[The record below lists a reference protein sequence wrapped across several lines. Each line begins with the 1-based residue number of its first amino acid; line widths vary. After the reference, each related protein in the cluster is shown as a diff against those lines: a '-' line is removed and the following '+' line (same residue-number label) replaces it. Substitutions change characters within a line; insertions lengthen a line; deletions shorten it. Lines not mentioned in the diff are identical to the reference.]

1 MSWKCC
7 YAKKKGKM
15 EISTVKKMEKEA
27 LKESRIDF
35 VRLGMALFF
44 MVAVLSYSFLSTGGI
59 PNNMFLAI
67 AALFG
72 AYMAMNIGA
81 NDVANNV
88 GPAVGS
94 KALTMG
100 GAIVIAAIFE
110 AGGALIAGGDVV
122 KTIKKGIIDI
132 SAFGSNTDSFIWAM
146 MAALLAAAVWL
157 NFATMAK
164 APVSTTHSIVGG
176 VMGAGIAAAGFSI
189 VAWGTMAKIAASWII
204 SPILGGVV
212 AAIFLF
218 SIKKTMVYKE
228 DKIKAATK
236 WVPVFVAI
244 MSWAFVTYL
253 TLKGLKKIWPNIV
266 EILVFLPDAKK
277 PSFLVAAIFGLIVAG
292 IVYMIVKKRVAKKAS
307 TIENSRSGVNALFT
321 VPLIFAAGLLSFAHG
336 ANDVANAIGPLAA
349 INDAVMTGGI
359 SSKAEIPL
367 WVMAVGALGIAIGLG
382 LYGPK
387 LIKTVGSEI
396 TELDQMR
403 AFSVA
408 MAASITVIIAS
419 QLGLPVSSTHIAV
432 GGIFGV
438 GFLREYLED
447 SDAKDNIATEKE
459 AIVDEKKLLKAFQGE
474 LKTLEVK
481 KDKQQS
487 DYERVVELY
496 KMIDKEETKIKE
508 AKKHLKSAKKVQYVK
523 RDAVKKIIAAWVITV
538 PAAALLSA
546 LIYFMIRGIVL

>member
-1 MSWKCC
+1 
-7 YAKKKGKM
+7 M
-15 EISTVKKMEKEA
+15 EIQTIKKIEKEA
-27 LKESRIDF
+27 LKGSGVDF
-35 VRLGMALFF
+35 IKLGFALFF
-44 MVAVLSYSFLSTGGI
+44 MVAVLTYSFMSTGGV
-59 PNNMFLAI
+59 PNNVFLAI

-132 SAFGSNTDSFIWAM
+132 AAFGGNTDSFIWAM
-146 MAALLAAAVWL
+146 MAALLSAALWL
-157 NFATMAK
+157 NFATMSK

-189 VAWGTMAKIAASWII
+189 VAWGTMGKIAASWVI
-204 SPILGGVV
+204 SPLLGGVI

-218 SIKKTMVYKE
+218 AIKKTIVYKK
-228 DKIKAATK
+228 DKIAAATT

-253 TLKGLKKIWPNIV
+253 TLKGLKKIWPHIV
-266 EILVFLPDAKK
+266 DILIFLPDTKK
-277 PSFLVAAIFGLIVAG
+277 PSFMVAALLGLIVAL
-292 IVYMIVKKRVAKKAS
+292 IVYMILKSTIIKKAS
-307 TIENSRSGVNALFT
+307 NIENSRAGVNMLFT
-321 VPLIFAAGLLSFAHG
+321 VPLIFAAALLSFAHG

-349 INDAVMTGGI
+349 INDAVMSGGI
-359 SSKAEIPL
+359 SVKADIPL
-367 WVMAVGALGIAIGLG
+367 WVMAVGAIGIAVGLA

-438 GFLREYLED
+438 GFLREFLD
-447 SDAKDNIATEKE
+447 SSDVKDDITLEKE
-459 AIVDEKKLLKAFQGE
+459 AILDEKKHLKALHRE
-474 LKTLEVK
+474 LKTLEAKENK
-481 KDKQQS
+481 KKP
-487 DYERVVELY
+487 DYERVVALY
-496 KMIDKEETKIKE
+496 KMIDEEEQLLKVS
-508 AKKHLKSAKKVQYVK
+508 KKHLKSAKKVQYVK

-538 PAAALLSA
+538 PAAAILSA
-546 LIYFMIRGIVL
+546 AIYFMIRGIVL

>member
-1 MSWKCC
+1 
-7 YAKKKGKM
+7 M
-15 EISTVKKMEKEA
+15 EMIQTVKKMEKEA
-27 LKESRIDF
+27 IKSSGFDF
-35 VRLGMALFF
+35 IRLGFALFF
-44 MVAVLSYSFLSTGGI
+44 MVAVLSYSFLSTGSI
-59 PNNMFLAI
+59 PNNVFLAI

-110 AGGALIAGGDVV
+110 ASGAFIAGGDVV

-132 SAFGSNTDSFIWAM
+132 GAFGGNVDPFIWAM
-146 MAALLAAAVWL
+146 MSALLAAALWL
-157 NFATMAK
+157 NFATMMK

-176 VMGAGIAAAGFSI
+176 VMGAGIAAAGFTI
-189 VAWGTMAKIAASWII
+189 VSWGTMGKIAASWVI
-204 SPILGGVV
+204 SPVLGGII
-212 AAIFLF
+212 AAIFLYA
-218 SIKKTMVYKE
+218 IKKSIVFQN
-228 DKIKAATK
+228 DKVAAARK

-253 TLKGLKKIWPNIV
+253 TLKGLKKIWPSIV
-266 EILVFLPDAKK
+266 DVLSFLPDEKK
-277 PSFLVAAIFGLIVAG
+277 PSFMIAAIFGLIVGG
-292 IVYMIVKKRVAKKAS
+292 IVYIIVKKTVA
-307 TIENSRSGVNALFT
+307 SRATNLHNTRDSINLLFT
-321 VPLIFAAGLLSFAHG
+321 VPLIFAAALLSFAHG

-349 INDAVMTGGI
+349 ISDAVMTGGI
-359 SSKAEIPL
+359 SVKAGIPF
-367 WVMAVGALGIAIGLG
+367 WVMAVGALGIALGLA

-408 MAASITVIIAS
+408 MAAAITVIIAS

-438 GFLREYLED
+438 GFLREYLASTGKED
-447 SDAKDNIATEKE
+447 IIEKE
-459 AIVDEKKLLKAFQGE
+459 QSNIEDEKKVLKAYSSE
-474 LKTLEVK
+474 LKTLEDK
-481 KDKQQS
+481 KEKTKS
-487 DYERVVELY
+487 DYQRIVSLY
-496 KMIDKEETKIKE
+496 KLIDDEEEKIK
-508 AKKHLKSAKKVQYVK
+508 ASKKHIKSVEKVKYVK
-523 RDAVKKIIAAWVITV
+523 RDALKKIVAAWVITV
-538 PAAALLSA
+538 PAAAILSA
-546 LIYFMIRGIVL
+546 AIFFMIRGIVL

>member
-1 MSWKCC
+1 
-7 YAKKKGKM
+7 M
-15 EISTVKKMEKEA
+15 EIGTVKKMEQEA
-27 LKESRIDF
+27 MKSSIIDF
-35 VRLGMALFF
+35 RRLGIALLF
-44 MVAVLSYSFLSTGGI
+44 MVAVLIYNYINSGGI
-59 PNNMFLAI
+59 PNNVFLAI

-100 GAIVIAAIFE
+100 GAIAIAAIFE
-110 AGGALIAGGDVV
+110 AAGALIAGGDVV

-132 SAFGSNTDSFIWAM
+132 AAFGGHTDSFIWAM
-146 MAALLAAAVWL
+146 MAALLAAALWL
-157 NFATMAK
+157 NFATMVK

-176 VMGAGIAAAGFSI
+176 VMGAGIAAAGFGI

-204 SPILGGVV
+204 SPVLGGII

-218 SIKKTMVYKE
+218 AIKKTIVYKD
-228 DKIKAATK
+228 DKIKAANV
-236 WVPVFVAI
+236 WVPIFVAI

-253 TLKGLKKIWPNIV
+253 TLKGLKKVWPHIV
-266 EILVFLPDAKK
+266 DIFTFLPDTSK
-277 PSFLVAAIFGLIVAG
+277 PSFLTASLMGLCVAVL
-292 IVYMIVKKRVAKKAS
+292 VYVFVKKKMKNSPKV
-307 TIENSRSGVNALFT
+307 IENSRDGVNILFT
-321 VPLIFAAGLLSFAHG
+321 VPLIFSAALLSFAHG

-359 SSKAEIPL
+359 SSSAGIPL
-367 WVMAVGALGIAIGLG
+367 WVMGVGAIGIAIGLA

-403 AFSVA
+403 AFSIA

-419 QLGLPVSSTHIAV
+419 QLGLPVSSTHIAI

-438 GFLREYLED
+438 GFLREYLDKTNFKDVIEED
-447 SDAKDNIATEKE
+447 KKRLIEQKSILKAYAKELKRI
-459 AIVDEKKLLKAFQGE
+459 EKKEDKR
-474 LKTLEVK
+474 K
-481 KDKQQS
+481 KDYQRIAK
-487 DYERVVELY
+487 LY
-496 KMIDKEETKIKE
+496 SLLEEESAAVKE
-508 AKKHLKSAKKVQYVK
+508 AKRQLKTDKQVQYVK

-546 LIYFMIRGIVL
+546 AIYFMIRGIVL